1 MKFLFQ
7 FRNFHPSQ
15 KIISKVIFIRNLTKF
30 DCKVNGAKNSM
41 EFQLSGKKTPPV
53 TTILSHKVKPG
64 HTKDF
69 EEWSKKV
76 TAKASEYDGFQG
88 VTFIKPNDPANT
100 EYVVIVQWTDYENLK
115 NWQDS
120 DYFKQMIKESE
131 DFTLS
136 IKNLHEESGM
146 EIWFDWP
153 NDAKH
158 LSKPAFYK
166 QTLIAIMVVLPL
178 IFSVGAVLRQ
188 LLADLDLPFEIQI
201 VINVLIIAPL
211 ITLIMPH
218 VTKLLYP
225 WLYPSKGN

>member
-1 MKFLFQ
+1 
-7 FRNFHPSQ
+7 
-15 KIISKVIFIRNLTKF
+15 
-30 DCKVNGAKNSM
+30 M

-153 NDAKH
+153 VKTSLLQTNLNCH
-158 LSKPAFYK
+158 NGSPAFDFFSRYN
-166 QTLIAIMVVLPL
+166 IE
-178 IFSVGAVLRQ
+178 IF
-188 LLADLDLPFEIQI
+188 
-201 VINVLIIAPL
+201 VIRFRFTI
-211 ITLIMPH
+211 
-218 VTKLLYP
+218 
-225 WLYPSKGN
+225 